1 MFAPRQFSSNF
12 LFQCW
17 DQAESRAW
25 QLSLES
31 AEDTAFIVAK
41 AIQVPFLFMRSI
53 IRSLKKFALQDGVID
68 ATIDHGTKTMVSKA
82 NLDVYSTA
90 EPQVIPDLFC
100 DIVIISGF

>member
-1 MFAPRQFSSNF
+1 M
-12 LFQCW
+12 
-17 DQAESRAW
+17 
-25 QLSLES
+25 
-31 AEDTAFIVAK
+31 
-41 AIQVPFLFMRSI
+41 
-53 IRSLKKFALQDGVID
+53 ID